1 MTRSV
6 LQREGTARKRNQSV
20 LMGNHRF
27 ARIHRVPSA
36 KKHSPVFRAIWLDC
50 STRFR
55 VCSADPRSD
64 KCRRHQPAHTGADD
78 LRADAIADVIADVSG
93 RCEPRA
99 FDAPPPNL
107 RHADMLG
114 AVVLLLCASLP
125 QHVVAISG
133 AACTA
138 RVLSV
143 PVVVRYRLACRGI
156 ERFRATPPGAAAGAN
171 SGRCLTVVLY
181 GNPTA
186 LAGGS
191 RRRSTG

>member
-1 MTRSV
+1 M
-6 LQREGTARKRNQSV
+6 
-20 LMGNHRF
+20 
-27 ARIHRVPSA
+27 
-36 KKHSPVFRAIWLDC
+36 FRAVWLDC
-50 STRFR
+50 YTRLC
-55 VCSADPRSD
+55 VCSANTRSD
-64 KCRRHQPAHTGADD
+64 ECRRHQPAHTGADD

-93 RCEPRA
+93 WCEPHA
-99 FDAPPPNL
+99 FDAPPPNPL
-107 RHADMLG
+107 PPPNRRHAGMLG
-114 AVVLLLCASLP
+114 AVVLLLCTSLP

-143 PVVVRYRLACRGI
+143 PVVVRYRLACRGT
-156 ERFRATPPGAAAGAN
+156 ERFRATPPGAAAGAY